1 MLRSREIVERRR
13 RGYRVDCTRCTIVAA
28 MTAAEKL
35 AMTYAEYLAL
45 ERDTDVR
52 HEFVD
57 GVAYAMAGG
66 TPSHSRLAA
75 MATVA
80 LGGLL
85 RASRGRCRVYNSDG
99 KIHVLARGNSHYPD
113 VSVVC
118 GRLETAPDDPNA
130 ITNPTLVVEV
140 LSEGTE
146 LYDRTRKF
154 QSYQRIPSL
163 RHYILIVQ
171 GARQVEH
178 YRRND
183 DETWTYAVAT
193 AGGAVQ
199 LPDLGGAITVD
210 ELYEGEDQE

>member
-1 MLRSREIVERRR
+1 
-13 RGYRVDCTRCTIVAA
+13 
-28 MTAAEKL
+28 MTAAEKP

-45 ERDTDVR
+45 ERATGVR

-57 GVAYAMAGG
+57 GIAYAMAGG

-80 LGGLL
+80 LGVLL
-85 RASRGRCRVYNSDG
+85 LPGRGRCRVYNSDG
-99 KIHVLARGNSHYPD
+99 KVHVLARGNSYYPD

-130 ITNPTLVVEV
+130 ITNPTLLVEV

-154 QSYQRIPSL
+154 QEYQRIPSL
-163 RHYILIVQ
+163 RHYVLVTQ

-178 YRRND
+178 FRRND
-183 DETWTYAVAT
+183 DETWTYAVAVT
-193 AGGAVQ
+193 GGAIQ

-210 ELYEGEDQE
+210 ELYEGEEQE